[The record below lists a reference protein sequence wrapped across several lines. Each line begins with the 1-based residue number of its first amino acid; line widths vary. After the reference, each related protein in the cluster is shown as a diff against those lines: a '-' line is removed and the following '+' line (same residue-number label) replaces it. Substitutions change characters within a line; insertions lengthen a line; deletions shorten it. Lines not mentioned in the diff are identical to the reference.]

1 MASVTLRFF
10 CYGCL
15 VTSVT
20 WSVLLFLYF
29 NLGAELGSA
38 RAPMQHRSQMVTKDQ
53 AWHKA
58 RPHFQLANQ
67 GAELS
72 PEMGEWTRTLDID
85 SGPWPLSL
93 QLGPCLWTLDPDPS
107 P

>member
-38 RAPMQHRSQMVTKDQ
+38 RKPMQHRSQPVTKDQ

-58 RPHFQLANQ
+58 RPQFKLANQ

-72 PEMGEWTRTLDID
+72 PEMGEWMRTLD
-85 SGPWPLSL
+85 S
-93 QLGPCLWTLDPDPS
+93 DP
-107 P
+107 